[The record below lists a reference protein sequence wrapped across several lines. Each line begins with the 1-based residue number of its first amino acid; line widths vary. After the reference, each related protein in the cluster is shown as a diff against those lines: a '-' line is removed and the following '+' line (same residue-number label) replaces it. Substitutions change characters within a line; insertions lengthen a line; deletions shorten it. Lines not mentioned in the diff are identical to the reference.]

1 MSPDGATTPRER
13 FVLPSLIQ
21 ANSFEACARIER
33 ELEVAVPRHM
43 GTSDVGPDQAKD
55 GSQRRVFVGNEA
67 VRQARGVDEDER
79 FPEQANNRAVV
90 SWRLARLQLEREA
103 LIEP

>member
-1 MSPDGATTPRER
+1 MPRER
-13 FVLPSLIQ
+13 LIVPSLFQ

-43 GTSDVGPDQAKD
+43 GTSDVGSDQAED
-55 GSQRRVFVGNEA
+55 GSQRCVFVGNEA

-79 FPEQANNRAVV
+79 FPEQSNNRAVA
-90 SWRLARLQLEREA
+90 SWRLARL
-103 LIEP
+103 